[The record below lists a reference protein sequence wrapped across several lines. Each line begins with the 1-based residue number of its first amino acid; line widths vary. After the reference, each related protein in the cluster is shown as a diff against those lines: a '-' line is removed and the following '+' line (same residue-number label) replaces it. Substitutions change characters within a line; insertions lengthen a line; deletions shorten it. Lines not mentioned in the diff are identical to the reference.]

1 MEKQFSDLETTPE
14 KALISSYI
22 IKLLNR
28 NASSKVDRLLKK
40 EYDEVK
46 RTPLILDT
54 ILRAQ
59 LMAFFSSVGSIELT
73 KDLMR
78 YYREYK
84 LFSALLDAKN
94 VLVICSKEGIDKS
107 NLPFNKSMEKVVVN
121 LIESGKGYMVKSH
134 AKSALASCILTG
146 HLGDDFK
153 NLMTGSLQAQGLNPL
168 IEELLIETSKECQND
183 LKSRILEG
191 RSTTEEKTEDNV

>member
-191 RSTTEEKTEDNV
+191 RSTTEENTEDNV